1 LGHPL
6 LEYSLVL
13 SGKDGADAN
22 KYQEKD
28 VKNAIRDLKDL

>member
-1 LGHPL
+1 
-6 LEYSLVL
+6 LVL

-28 VKNAIRDLKDL
+28 VKNAIRDLEELQK